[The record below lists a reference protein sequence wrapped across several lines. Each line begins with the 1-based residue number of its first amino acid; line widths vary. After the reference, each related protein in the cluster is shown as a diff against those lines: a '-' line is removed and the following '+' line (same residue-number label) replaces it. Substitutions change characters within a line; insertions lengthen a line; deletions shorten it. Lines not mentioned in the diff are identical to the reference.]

1 MNALALVFAL
11 VALPQTQAPPANKVD
26 VVAVAG
32 CLKEASAD
40 VWVLTGAT
48 DPVASN
54 ANAPS
59 AKELAEFP
67 KSGKNEYQL
76 IGVAVFDLPKH
87 RGHAVLLKGLL
98 NKATPMSR
106 LNLTSLTMVSAECPA
121 K

>member
-1 MNALALVFAL
+1 MNGLALVFAVL
-11 VALPQTQAPPANKVD
+11 ALPQAQAPATNKVD

-32 CLKEASAD
+32 CLKETTPGS
-40 VWVLTGAT
+40 WVLTDAT
-48 DPVASN
+48 DPVVSN

-59 AKELAEFP
+59 AKELAAFP

-87 RGHAVLLKGLL
+87 RGQAVLLKGLL

-106 LNLTSLTMVSAECPA
+106 LNLTSLTMVSAECSP